1 MKSNKAFLLL
11 VAGTLTAAI
20 LACSINVGGPDYPPE
35 TIPVS
40 TEAVGEMHNAIQT
53 AVAAGAQSGQVTLII
68 SEVQLTSYLTYKFE
82 SQPNAILHNPQVYLR
97 DNQIQIYGTARSGYF
112 EATARVVMAPAI
124 NDEGKLYLELVT
136 ADFGP
141 LPAPDGLR
149 EAVTAVITEAY
160 TGSLGPA
167 ATGFRLRTIIVAEGY
182 MLLIGDIR

>member
-1 MKSNKAFLLL
+1 MKSNKTFLLL
-11 VAGTLTAAI
+11 VAGALGTAI
-20 LACSINVGGPDYPPE
+20 LACTINVGGPDYPPE

-40 TEAVGEMHNAIQT
+40 TEAVGEMRSAIQT
-53 AVAAGAQSGQVTLII
+53 AVAAGAESGQVTLII

-82 SQPNAILHNPQVYLR
+82 SQPNAILHHPQVFLR
-97 DNQIQIYGTARSGYF
+97 NNQIQIYGTARSGYL

-124 NDEGKLYLELVT
+124 NDQGKLYLELVT

-141 LPAPDGLR
+141 LPVPDGLR

-167 ATGFRLRTIIVAEGY
+167 ATGFRLQTIIVAEGY

>member
-11 VAGTLTAAI
+11 VAGTLAAAI
-20 LACSINVGGPDYPPE
+20 LACTINVGGPDYPPE

-53 AVAAGAQSGQVTLII
+53 AVAAGAESGQVTIII
-68 SEVQLTSYLTYKFE
+68 SEVQLTSYLNYKFTL
-82 SQPNAILHNPQVYLR
+82 LHDPQVFLR
-97 DNQIQIYGTARSGYF
+97 NNQIQIYGTARSGYL

-124 NDEGKLYLELVT
+124 DDNGKLYLELVA

-141 LPAPDGLR
+141 LPVPDGLR
-149 EAVTAVITEAY
+149 EAVTAIITEAY